1 MKLLFGP
8 VAIRAQRD
16 GSLKKLKHRQ
26 IKMSYAYLCSKHK
39 ATLRDAAQSSSNRGF
54 SRDHADRFHQQGGA
68 IAERV
73 TTGHQPPAVL
83 YRIAYWSGSVRAH
96 QGEAVP
102 ISRGASALSGRGEG
116 P

>member
-1 MKLLFGP
+1 MKPLFGP

-39 ATLRDAAQSSSNRGF
+39 ATLRYAAQSSSNRGF

-68 IAERV
+68 VAERV
-73 TTGHQPPAVL
+73 ATGHQPPAFL
-83 YRIAYWSGSVRAH
+83 YGIAHWSGAVRAH
-96 QGEAVP
+96 QGASVP
-102 ISRGASALSGRGEG
+102 HAGGASALSGSGAS